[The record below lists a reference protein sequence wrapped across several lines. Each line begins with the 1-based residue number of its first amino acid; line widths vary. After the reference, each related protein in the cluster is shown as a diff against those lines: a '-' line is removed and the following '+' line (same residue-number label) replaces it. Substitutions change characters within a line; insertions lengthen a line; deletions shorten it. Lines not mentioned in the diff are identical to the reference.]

1 MDQRI
6 SFLAETFSRLR
17 AKRRGSPLSLA
28 AEKRP
33 LVGLARLD
41 AAPGEGGRL
50 IVVRAA

>member
-6 SFLAETFSRLR
+6 EAFLAETFSRLR

-28 AEKRP
+28 AEERP

-41 AAPGEGGRL
+41 AAPERAGG
-50 IVVRAA
+50 